1 MSEPPLADELPDELP
16 VEPVRRRSLP
26 PWIHLLVAAAALL
39 AVVFGLR
46 FGASPSVRAA
56 IVFGAPASRAGTGL
70 AWTLVVLEGDR
81 GARSPLA
88 RFDVAVSAHAGAS
101 AAEWRG
107 TTNEDGVA
115 EALLRFP
122 GPPSPATA
130 IGIEVR
136 NGDTVLASGLAAAPQ
151 VPASGLA
158 ATPQLPAPTP
168 VLPWMPFAQRTGPI
182 ALDVAVPSGRAAP
195 GFATPV
201 WVRATEAEGPSRG
214 ARVADVDVDVE
225 REASVASAV
234 ANGRTDAEGWEEID
248 VVPVGLAVALHLTA
262 KDRNGRTGEW
272 IGGLTMSPGAA
283 SLATRDRFS
292 TGESPAFDVTWPTAR
307 TAGYVEIDDAAGRA
321 WATTSLTARV
331 TAPPLGPGLYWVVA
345 SGDPGGAASLG
356 PGAIARPFA
365 VAAGDDAALAYGAD
379 RDECAAPGDARVPA
393 RRLASCLAVTP
404 LVPAPR
410 WVAIDGFVGAHAR
423 DGAKRAQGLAVA
435 VGAVLTAM
443 ALETVLLLRA
453 ALSARAGLRSASSVV
468 AGVLVAALGFLLLAA
483 FLLRAA

>member
-1 MSEPPLADELPDELP
+1 MSEPPVADASPDGLP
-16 VEPVRRRSLP
+16 VEPLRPRSLP
-26 PWIHLLVAAAALL
+26 PWIHLLVAAAAVL
-39 AVVFGLR
+39 AVAFGLR

-56 IVFGAPASRAGTGL
+56 IVFGAPASGAGAGL

-88 RFDVAVSAHAGAS
+88 RFDVAVSARAGSS

-115 EALLRFP
+115 EALLAFP
-122 GPPSPATA
+122 AAPLPSTA
-130 IGIEVR
+130 IDIEVR
-136 NGDTVLASGLAAAPQ
+136 NGDTVLAIGRAAPPHVLAQ
-151 VPASGLA
+151 TPA
-158 ATPQLPAPTP
+158 
-168 VLPWMPFAQRTGPI
+168 LPWMPFAQRTGPI

-201 WVRATEAEGPSRG
+201 WVRATEAAGPSRG

-225 REASVASAV
+225 PEASVASAV
-234 ANGRTDAEGWEEID
+234 AQGRTDPEGWEEID

-283 SLATRDRFS
+283 NLATRDRVS
-292 TGESPAFDVTWPTAR
+292 PGESPAFDVTWPTAR

-321 WATTSLTARV
+321 WATTSLAAHV
-331 TAPPLGPGLYWVVA
+331 TAPPLPAGLYWVVA
-345 SGDPGGAASLG
+345 SGDPGGATSFG
-356 PGAIARPFA
+356 PGSIARAFA
-365 VAAGDDAALAYGAD
+365 VAGGDDAALAYGAD
-379 RDECAAPGDARVPA
+379 RDECGAPGDPRVPA
-393 RRLASCLAVTP
+393 RQLASCLAVTP

-410 WVAIDGFVGAHAR
+410 WVALDGFVGAHAR
-423 DGAKRAQGLAVA
+423 DAAKRAQGLAVA
-435 VGAVLTAM
+435 VGAVFTAM
-443 ALETVLLLRA
+443 ALETVLLLRV